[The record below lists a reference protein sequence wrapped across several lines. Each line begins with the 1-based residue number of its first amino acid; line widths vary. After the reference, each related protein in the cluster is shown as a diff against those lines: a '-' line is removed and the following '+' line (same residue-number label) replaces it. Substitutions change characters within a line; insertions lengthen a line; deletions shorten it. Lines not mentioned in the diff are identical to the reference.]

1 MNRKDFLKT
10 CGFGCLATIAGISL
24 LESCSSAQV
33 LSKEIKDVSAV
44 GFHEGSTEPGACLDR
59 ASQRSSVAVIIR
71 NDTII
76 ASPILSTHIAKLRMA

>member
-33 LSKEIKDVSAV
+33 LSKEIK
-44 GFHEGSTEPGACLDR
+44 GSDLLVPITDFEINSNGKIEYKKIHY
-59 ASQRSSVAVIIR
+59 RSE
-71 NDTII
+71 
-76 ASPILSTHIAKLRMA
+76 